1 MHNKNA
7 EFFRIFCHFSHL
19 KNVRKYGNMLIT
31 KEKGVLKMSKFYLA
45 YGSNLNIRQMK
56 IRCPNA
62 EPVGTAVI
70 NGYGLLFKGSKTGA
84 YLTIEK
90 AGNST
95 VPVAVWKVSESDEL
109 RLDAYEGYPNF
120 YYKTEMELPVKMLKN
135 GIIKTIT
142 AFVYIMHENR
152 HLGKPSIHYVRT
164 CAEGYRN
171 FGFDKEFLEMALK
184 KSLKGCKK

>member
-1 MHNKNA
+1 
-7 EFFRIFCHFSHL
+7 
-19 KNVRKYGNMLIT
+19 
-31 KEKGVLKMSKFYLA
+31 MSKFYLA

-56 IRCPNA
+56 IRCPNS

-90 AGNST
+90 AENSA
-95 VPVAVWKVSESDEL
+95 VPAAIFKVSESDER

-120 YYKTEMELPVKMLKN
+120 YYKTQMELPVKFLEN
-135 GIIKTIT
+135 GRIKRIT
-142 AFVYIMHENR
+142 AFVYIMHEDR
-152 HLGKPSIHYVRT
+152 KIGIPSKKYVET
-164 CAEGYRN
+164 CIEGYRN

-184 KSLKGCKK
+184 KSLKGCRK